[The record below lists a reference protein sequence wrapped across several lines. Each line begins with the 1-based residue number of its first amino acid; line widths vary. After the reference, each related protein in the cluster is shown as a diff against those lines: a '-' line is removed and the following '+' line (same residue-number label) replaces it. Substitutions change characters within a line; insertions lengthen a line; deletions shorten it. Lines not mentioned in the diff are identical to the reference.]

1 MITRVDIFAW
11 LLLLLMQHPPIASI
25 AMLVQVRAFQ
35 PRYGHRH
42 LRRATP
48 RGANSRKNGLASLPD
63 PSESPPAAPSST
75 TSPSEPPFR
84 LGRIDHVV
92 LRCRDYP
99 VMFDFYHRIL
109 GCTVD
114 GPRDAH
120 VNRFGGAL
128 THLRAGSCYID
139 LLAYDTEH
147 LTMEGREAVARIHA
161 GGVGLDGGRG
171 IADVNLSHET
181 STLDHLCLRID
192 PFDRRRLLDYFDGED
207 VDIVKR
213 ESAGDARVGADGV
226 GPSLYLRD
234 PEGNVI
240 ELKGSLIRDDN
251 AKNIQF
257 EKASR
262 MPNDSVQ
269 NSWDNYDTT
278 ADGDSQCKNSHENSP
293 SPKASDKNSNASG
306 VPVSPCIRICR
317 YNSAFYDGQV
327 CIGCFREAYE
337 IGTWQ
342 SMTPQQKSMTL
353 LDSIDRCSGDTKGD
367 RGIDEIFDGAI
378 TMEELK
384 QQFMRWSDLADG
396 K

>member
-1 MITRVDIFAW
+1 MMTRVDIFAW
-11 LLLLLMQHPPIASI
+11 LLLLLMQHPPITNI
-25 AMLVQVRAFQ
+25 AILIQVRALQ
-35 PRYGHRH
+35 LRYGHHH
-42 LRRATP
+42 LHRATP
-48 RGANSRKNGLASLPD
+48 RGANSRKIGLASLPD

-84 LGRIDHVV
+84 IGHIDHVV
-92 LRCRDYP
+92 IRCRDFP
-99 VMFDFYHRIL
+99 VMFNFYHRIL
-109 GCTVD
+109 GCTID

-147 LTMEGREAVARIHA
+147 LTMEGREAVARMHA
-161 GGVGLDGGRG
+161 GGAGLDGGRG
-171 IADVNLSHET
+171 IADVNLSPET
-181 STLDHLCLRID
+181 STMDHLCLRID

-213 ESAGDARVGADGV
+213 ETAGDARVGADGV
-226 GPSLYLRD
+226 GSSLYLRD

-240 ELKGSLIRDDN
+240 ELKGSPIRDGN

-269 NSWDNYDTT
+269 NSWDNDDT
-278 ADGDSQCKNSHENSP
+278 A
-293 SPKASDKNSNASG
+293 KNSNASG

-353 LDSIDRCSGDTKGD
+353 LDSIDRCSDDAKGD
-367 RGIDEIFDGAI
+367 RGMCEIFDGAV
-378 TMEELK
+378 TVEELK
-384 QQFMRWSDLADG
+384 QQFLLWSDLVDR